1 MEAERIEREQRVQ
14 AAVGFCLHSSGK
26 LVVTFHSGG
35 LAWVSF
41 RNSSRSRVMLRS
53 WELRE
58 GQGLGLAETAF
69 CSMKYLKDNS
79 HDTRVT
85 HAPRSQ
91 IPVAGGTQLSHH
103 VKENATQS

>member
-1 MEAERIEREQRVQ
+1 MEAKRIEREQRVQ
-14 AAVGFCLHSSGK
+14 AAVGFCLRSSGNF
-26 LVVTFHSGG
+26 VVMLHSGG

-58 GQGLGLAETAF
+58 GQGWGLAETAF

-79 HDTRVT
+79 HDTAAT

-91 IPVAGGTQLSHH
+91 IPVAGRTQLSHH
-103 VKENATQS
+103 AKENTTQS